1 MKRTYDG
8 MNEVAIIPRPY
19 DIFNFS
25 DSEKNHT
32 KISEDGWMR
41 FECGESSSVPAMT
54 TSFSRADQWATGQL
68 DDWTSNKTIHF
79 I

>member
-1 MKRTYDG
+1 M
-8 MNEVAIIPRPY
+8 
-19 DIFNFS
+19 IFVIFWTVKTNR
-25 DSEKNHT
+25 T

-41 FECGESSSVPAMT
+41 FECAESSSVPGMT
-54 TSFSRADQWATGQL
+54 TSFGRADQWTTGQL